1 MLRTLHI
8 RNLAVIQ
15 QLEVEFDAGMT
26 VLTGETGAGKSILI
40 DSLGLVLGDRA
51 DTVMI
56 RPGAQQADITA
67 EFAVAADS
75 AAGAW
80 LRGHDLAGEDCECLV
95 RRSVSAEGRSK
106 AYINASP
113 VPLQMLREL
122 GDRLIDIHGQHA
134 HQSLLQRPA
143 QTRLLDAY
151 AGHLPLARQVG
162 EAYRHW
168 KRLRDEIEALRG
180 AAEQRAAQLD
190 LLRYQVQELS
200 ELNLQQSELADLEQE
215 HQRLAHSNQL
225 VGACQQAL
233 AELEEADERA
243 VIDRVH
249 HINNELRHMQ
259 DYDTGLQ
266 PINELLDTAAIQ
278 LREAATELRH
288 YLDNLETD
296 PQRLAWVDQRLSAL
310 YETARKHRV
319 QPAELFDHFQHLQQE
334 LSALDTS
341 EQRLGDGEAL
351 LEAARENYLQLA
363 RDLSARR
370 LKAAQTLASKVTKT
384 IRQLGMPEGRFE
396 IEFETLGEGELAEGG
411 LERAEFMVA
420 GGARMPLRPLGK
432 VASGGELSR
441 ISLAIQA
448 ITAQKDGAPTLIFD
462 EVDVGI
468 GGRVAEIVGQHL
480 RGLAGRRQIIC
491 VTHLPQVAALTHHH
505 YQVTKT
511 AAKAKDMA
519 SAQIIRLTEGE
530 RREEV
535 ARMLGGVEITEQ
547 TRAHA
552 AEMIT
557 RGRA

>member
-8 RNLAVIQ
+8 RNLAVIE
-15 QLEVEFDAGMT
+15 QLEVEFDTGMT

-40 DSLGLVLGDRA
+40 DSLGLILGERA
-51 DTVMI
+51 DTEMI
-56 RPGAQQADITA
+56 RPGTQQADIS
-67 EFAVAADS
+67 AVFHIAVDS
-75 AAGAW
+75 PAGAW
-80 LRGHDLAGEDCECLV
+80 LQDHDLSGDDGECVV
-95 RRSVSAEGRSK
+95 RRTLAGEGRSK
-106 AYINASP
+106 AYINANP

-122 GDRLIDIHGQHA
+122 GDRLVDIHGQHA
-134 HQSLLQRPA
+134 HQSLLQRPV
-143 QTRLLDAY
+143 QTLLLDAY
-151 AGHLPLARQVG
+151 AGHLPLTRQVA

-168 KRLRDEIEALRG
+168 KRLRDEIEMLRS
-180 AAEQRAAQLD
+180 AADQRAAQIE

-200 ELNLQQSELADLEQE
+200 ELGVQENEIADLEQE

-225 VGACQQAL
+225 VDTCQQAL
-233 AELEEADERA
+233 NGLEDSDEHA
-243 VIDRVH
+243 LVDRVH
-249 HINNELRHMQ
+249 HLNNELMRMQ
-259 DYDTGLQ
+259 EYDAGLR
-266 PINELLDTAAIQ
+266 PINELLNAAAIQ
-278 LREAATELRH
+278 LREAATELRR
-288 YLDNLETD
+288 YLDHLETD
-296 PQRLAWVDQRLSAL
+296 PQRLAWVDQRLSTL

-319 QPAELFDHFQHLQQE
+319 QPADLFGHFHHLQQE

-341 EQRLGDGEAL
+341 EQRLGDGEAQ
-351 LEAARENYLQLA
+351 LQLA
-363 RDLSARR
+363 REHYMDLARTLGTQR
-370 LKAAQTLASKVTKT
+370 LKAAQDLAARVTAT
-384 IRQLGMPEGRFE
+384 IRKLGIPEGRFE
-396 IEFETLGEGELAEGG
+396 IELETLGEGEMAEGG
-411 LERAEFMVA
+411 LERAEFLVA
-420 GGARMPLRPLGK
+420 SGARMPLRPLGK

-480 RGLAGRRQIIC
+480 RGLAGQRQIIC

-505 YQVTKT
+505 YQVSKS
-511 AAKAKDMA
+511 AANGLA

-530 RREEV
+530 RREEL

-552 AEMIT
+552 AEMIA